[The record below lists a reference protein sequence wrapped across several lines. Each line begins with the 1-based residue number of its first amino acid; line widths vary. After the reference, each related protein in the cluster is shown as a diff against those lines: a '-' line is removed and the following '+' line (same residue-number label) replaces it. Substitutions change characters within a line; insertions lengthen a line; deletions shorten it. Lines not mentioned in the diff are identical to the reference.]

1 MSYVEEENIIEQTK
15 KIQRQN
21 QSRYQEKEDKGAG
34 TDSRVWFFPGS
45 VS

>member
-1 MSYVEEENIIEQTK
+1 M

-21 QSRYQEKEDKGAG
+21 QSRYQEKEKEDKGAG